1 MAGFWENLD
10 SKIEL
15 KARTMPYTASARHVG
30 RAGSAVPKD
39 FGNGAVA
46 IGEGYEACTWV
57 YRCVLR
63 KQNMVASVPWLVR
76 TTDPDGAITEDRSHP
91 AAVKVNNPSAL
102 FDRWYTMHRAAG
114 FLSVVGNVFL
124 GKAGPGADDEDPGL
138 WLESPG
144 TDMRV
149 ESPVGVTPIEDGL
162 GWIRE
167 YRVDGKDPWDPAT
180 MIHVMLPSLRT
191 PFWGMSELQAL
202 AATVDTS
209 VAAERWNLD
218 SFGSGGMP
226 SFLLVDHTLTAQ
238 TVATAREQLEER
250 FLERGRQRTPWLLP
264 GSNLATDGQEFRSA
278 IELHKLGMSAQEID
292 WLGGSNFTRDE
303 IFVGLGFHPAD
314 ASNERATH
322 DNARSAKRQAW
333 EEAAGPL
340 LDAFSSWF
348 TLRLLI
354 RDEREAGMVVAPDL
368 SGVRA
373 LQDGRDSR
381 AKTFRDLTEG
391 GMIVLDAAKITN
403 FEITDDVPEYA
414 VPFKAKPVEVEEKGG
429 GLAVTADANDRGEVA
444 AIRATGG

>member
-1 MAGFWENLD
+1 MAGFWKKLD
-10 SKIEL
+10 SQIEL
-15 KARTMPYTASARHVG
+15 KAHARPYDVSARHIG
-30 RAGSAVPKD
+30 RAGSAAPKD

-46 IGEGYEACTWV
+46 IREGYEACTWV

-91 AAVKVNNPSAL
+91 AAIKINNPARV
-102 FDRWYTMHRAAG
+102 FDRWYTMHRSAG
-114 FLSVVGNVFL
+114 FLSVVGNTFL
-124 GKAGPGADDEDPGL
+124 GKSGTGAEDEDPRD
-138 WLESPG
+138 WLENPG
-144 TDMRV
+144 TELRV
-149 ESPVGVTPIEDGL
+149 ESPVGVSPIEDGA

-167 YRVDGKDPWDPAT
+167 YQADGRDPWNPET
-180 MIHVMLPSLRT
+180 VIHVMLPSLQT

-209 VAAERWNLD
+209 VAAGRWNLD

-226 SFLLVDHTLTAQ
+226 SFLMVDYTQ
-238 TVATAREQLEER
+238 TPDKIEQSRAQLEER
-250 FLERGRQRTPWLLP
+250 FLERGRQRTPWIVP
-264 GSNLATDGQEFRSA
+264 GANAHPDPEKFRSA
-278 IELHKLGMSAQEID
+278 IELHKLGMSAQEMD
-292 WLGGSNFTRDE
+292 WLSGAAFSRDE

-348 TLRLLI
+348 SLRLLA
-354 RDEREAGMVVAPDL
+354 REEREAGMVVAPDL

-391 GMIVLDAAKITN
+391 GMTVLDAAKTTN
-403 FEITDDVPEYA
+403 FEVTEGIPEYA
-414 VPFKAKPVEVEEKGG
+414 VPFKAAVDEVEEKGVHPARMVG
-429 GLAVTADANDRGEVA
+429 PPV
-444 AIRATGG
+444 